1 VHLSGAQDRS
11 PLQPLAKAGLKTG
24 VFHPLQTFRRGP
36 EAFENVGGS
45 YIGVDADSSLR
56 EQLVALA
63 SDIKGH
69 PFDLRGIDRALYH
82 AAAVFAANYPV
93 MLLAEAASLGVRA
106 GLDEETAQNGMTR
119 LLAGAVANLQHTTP
133 DEALTGPAARGD
145 LGTIER
151 HLAALAGDPELQ
163 RLYRALADR
172 AMKLAAKNKEAAA

>member
-1 VHLSGAQDRS
+1 
-11 PLQPLAKAGLKTG
+11 
-24 VFHPLQTFRRGP
+24 
-36 EAFENVGGS
+36 
-45 YIGVDADSSLR
+45 
-56 EQLVALA
+56 
-63 SDIKGH
+63 
-69 PFDLRGIDRALYH
+69 
-82 AAAVFAANYPV
+82 
-93 MLLAEAASLGVRA
+93 VRA
-106 GLDEETAQNGMTR
+106 GLDAEAAQNVMTR